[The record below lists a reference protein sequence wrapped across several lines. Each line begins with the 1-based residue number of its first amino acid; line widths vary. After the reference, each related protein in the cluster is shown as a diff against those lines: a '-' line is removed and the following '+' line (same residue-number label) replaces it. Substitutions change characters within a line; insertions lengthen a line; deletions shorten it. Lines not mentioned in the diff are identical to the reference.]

1 MVRKAPPHGDARAG
15 GPGCIYHI
23 RIKAII
29 GKGKTR
35 IIVCQTFTLTVGDPH
50 RSGTRRPP
58 TCTELCT
65 SATVGHAPL
74 IRGGWDGPP
83 RRGDTREIVHG
94 VRIQSVGASVRPQA
108 VS

>member
-35 IIVCQTFTLTVGDPH
+35 IIVCQTFTLTVGDPAPPGH
-50 RSGTRRPP
+50 DAHGRAPSCARRRQSGMPP
-58 TCTELCT
+58 
-65 SATVGHAPL
+65 
-74 IRGGWDGPP
+74 
-83 RRGDTREIVHG
+83 
-94 VRIQSVGASVRPQA
+94 
-108 VS
+108 